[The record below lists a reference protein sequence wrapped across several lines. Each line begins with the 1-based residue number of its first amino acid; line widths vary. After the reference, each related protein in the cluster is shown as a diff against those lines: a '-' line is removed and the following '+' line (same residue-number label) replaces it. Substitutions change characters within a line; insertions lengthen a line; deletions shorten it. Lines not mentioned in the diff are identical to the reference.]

1 MEGTEST
8 TRGRTTA
15 RDRNQE
21 ADQSVL
27 MYSKPLHRFVQREPR
42 ILGIAIVIFGCA
54 EFLMGFYLAIENV
67 MTSYKIFI
75 PYWQGLLFIVC
86 GSLSLYT
93 GLHPSKK
100 MVTVSLAMYIMSI
113 LGIVVSVGYR
123 IDNFFYL
130 SYPTLWGHWGDYSD
144 WGFYRMIVIVIFG
157 CAEFLMGF
165 HLASENVITSYK
177 IYTPYWQG
185 FLFIVCGSL
194 SIYTGLHPSK
204 KMVTVS
210 LAMYIMSIL
219 GIVVSVGYRIFSFA
233 HLSDLRYRTRWG
245 DYSDW
250 GFYRMEQLL
259 VVEIILFISSL
270 CVSVLLIFLC
280 AVARLALKSTHTQIA
295 IVIFGCAEFL
305 MGFHL
310 ASENVMTS
318 YKIYTPYWQGFL
330 FIVCGSLS
338 IYTGLHPSKKM
349 DVQYHPFKRP

>member
-42 ILGIAIVIFGCA
+42 TLGIPIVIFGCA
-54 EFLMGFYLAIENV
+54 EFLMGFFLAIENV

-130 SYPTLWGHWGDYSD
+130 SYLTLWGHWGDYSD
-144 WGFYRMIVIVIFG
+144 WCFYKM
-157 CAEFLMGF
+157 L
-165 HLASENVITSYK
+165 LA
-177 IYTPYWQG
+177 
-185 FLFIVCGSL
+185 
-194 SIYTGLHPSK
+194 
-204 KMVTVS
+204 
-210 LAMYIMSIL
+210 
-219 GIVVSVGYRIFSFA
+219 
-233 HLSDLRYRTRWG
+233 
-245 DYSDW
+245 
-250 GFYRMEQLL
+250 
-259 VVEIILFISSL
+259 VEIILFISSL

-280 AVARLALKSTHTQIA
+280 TVARLALKSTRTQV
-295 IVIFGCAEFL
+295 IVQFIPPPQR
-305 MGFHL
+305 
-310 ASENVMTS
+310 TD
-318 YKIYTPYWQGFL
+318 TP
-330 FIVCGSLS
+330 SN
-338 IYTGLHPSKKM
+338 
-349 DVQYHPFKRP
+349 

>member
-54 EFLMGFYLAIENV
+54 EFLMGF
-67 MTSYKIFI
+67 
-75 PYWQGLLFIVC
+75 
-86 GSLSLYT
+86 
-93 GLHPSKK
+93 
-100 MVTVSLAMYIMSI
+100 
-113 LGIVVSVGYR
+113 
-123 IDNFFYL
+123 
-130 SYPTLWGHWGDYSD
+130 
-144 WGFYRMIVIVIFG
+144 
-157 CAEFLMGF
+157 
-165 HLASENVITSYK
+165 HLAGENVITSYK

-185 FLFIVCGSL
+185 LLFIVCGSL

-259 VVEIILFISSL
+259 VVEINRMASTGWHQIHVSQNRNTRTHLRKFSTNRLLFVLCNRQTMSL
-270 CVSVLLIFLC
+270 Y
-280 AVARLALKSTHTQIA
+280 LK
-295 IVIFGCAEFL
+295 
-305 MGFHL
+305 
-310 ASENVMTS
+310 
-318 YKIYTPYWQGFL
+318 
-330 FIVCGSLS
+330 
-338 IYTGLHPSKKM
+338 
-349 DVQYHPFKRP
+349 

>member
-15 RDRNQE
+15 RDQNQE

-42 ILGIAIVIFGCA
+42 ILG
-54 EFLMGFYLAIENV
+54 
-67 MTSYKIFI
+67 
-75 PYWQGLLFIVC
+75 
-86 GSLSLYT
+86 
-93 GLHPSKK
+93 
-100 MVTVSLAMYIMSI
+100 
-113 LGIVVSVGYR
+113 
-123 IDNFFYL
+123 
-130 SYPTLWGHWGDYSD
+130 
-144 WGFYRMIVIVIFG
+144 IVIVIFG

-349 DVQYHPFKRP
+349 VTVSLAMYIMSILGIIISVIYRMFSITHLSDLEYPVTFWGTALTGAFTKCAPHLLVYRRTFSSEIYTHSGYHPAHPTTTED